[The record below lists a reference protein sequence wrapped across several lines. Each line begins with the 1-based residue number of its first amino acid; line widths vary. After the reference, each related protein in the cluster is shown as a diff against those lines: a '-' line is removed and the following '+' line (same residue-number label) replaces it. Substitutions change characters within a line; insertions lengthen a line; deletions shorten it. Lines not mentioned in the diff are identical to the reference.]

1 MAADAP
7 GTIAAPQGTAL
18 RRDLDDRAQI
28 HDAVV
33 AFYREIVFDD
43 LLAPVFDEVADVDWA
58 LHIPK
63 LIDYWCRVLLGEV
76 GYDGYILGAHA
87 VVDRIE
93 PFRAEHFDRWY
104 GLWVETLDSRWSGP
118 FADQAKSHAARM
130 AGVLSRRLSGADWSP
145 GSSD

>member
-76 GYDGYILGAHA
+76 GYDGYILGGHE
-87 VVDRIE
+87 VVDGVE
-93 PFRAEHFDRWY
+93 PFRAQHDDRGY
-104 GLWVETLDSRWSGP
+104 GVWG
-118 FADQAKSHAARM
+118 AAR
-130 AGVLSRRLSGADWSP
+130 APRWP
-145 GSSD
+145 GTFRTPANHP

>member
-63 LIDYWCRVLLGEV
+63 LIDYWCRVLLGEA
-76 GYDGYILGAHA
+76 GHAGSILGPTA
-87 VVDRIE
+87 VVAGVE
-93 PFRAEHFDRWY
+93 PFRAAPFDRWD
-104 GLWVETLDSRWSGP
+104 GLWVRAS
-118 FADQAKSHAARM
+118 
-130 AGVLSRRLSGADWSP
+130 VSRRRGPSGA
-145 GSSD
+145 

>member
-1 MAADAP
+1 MIRRHPISPRTDTLFPYTTRFRADGIAIVLAITRREAPMAADAP

-63 LIDYWCRVLLGEV
+63 LIASWSRVRSSE
-76 GYDGYILGAHA
+76 
-87 VVDRIE
+87 E
-93 PFRAEHFDRWY
+93 
-104 GLWVETLDSRWSGP
+104 
-118 FADQAKSHAARM
+118 
-130 AGVLSRRLSGADWSP
+130 RRGGKECVCP
-145 GSSD
+145 